1 LKLDLN
7 VDVLTVQQLFV
18 MPEIDASTL
27 AKLICNWVQPNTIS
41 RMIIPVT
48 CAFLNAIASVPD
60 GESTFQLLRHFHQQN
75 VQHRIR
81 LCNEVV
87 AKGNAANTANFTDHN
102 VKQDIG
108 RFFMK

>member
-1 LKLDLN
+1 MVRKADLSWH
-7 VDVLTVQQLFV
+7 
-18 MPEIDASTL
+18 E
-27 AKLICNWVQPNTIS
+27 
-41 RMIIPVT
+41 
-48 CAFLNAIASVPD
+48 
-60 GESTFQLLRHFHQQN
+60 HHQQN

-87 AKGNAANTANFTDHN
+87 ARGNAANAANFTDHN